1 MKGGA
6 AMKQKLLILAALA
19 ALVAIIFCGCS
30 AEEENEEEMNPEEF
44 SYDMLDLSLVA
55 NEIYGKLEI
64 SELTRKSVDV
74 ITDEVIITEQFYLD
88 LDNVVA
94 YDIRSASGSYGV
106 ADVII
111 IRAKEGKAEEIMESL
126 ENRKDD
132 RINEFRNYDV
142 YNSYEIALEAEIYEA
157 GELVIMLMVSEDDK
171 AAAKEIIDYY
181 LP

>member
-1 MKGGA
+1 
-6 AMKQKLLILAALA
+6 MKQKLLILAALA

-30 AEEENEEEMNPEEF
+30 VEEENEEEMNPEEF